1 MSMTL
6 GARIKTLRKAA
17 KLTQYGLADR
27 TKVSRIYIQALESN
41 RRMPSMKLLG
51 RLAEVLNVEVEDIV
65 KTIPGKRGG
74 RIQLEEILENGGRA
88 EILYRGRRISDS
100 KLRLVGVLVEAV
112 VSMRD
117 AEEEQPE
124 RSGGGTR

>member
-1 MSMTL
+1 MTL

>member
-1 MSMTL
+1 MTL

-17 KLTQYGLADR
+17 KLTQYELADR
-27 TKVSRIYIQALESN
+27 TKVSRIYIQAIESN

-65 KTIPGKRGG
+65 KTIPGERQG

-88 EILYRGRRISDS
+88 EILYRGRRVSDS
-100 KLRLVGVLVEAV
+100 KLRLVDALVAAV

-117 AEEEQPE
+117 AEGEQPE

>member
-1 MSMTL
+1 MTL

-65 KTIPGKRGG
+65 KTIPGERQG

-100 KLRLVGVLVEAV
+100 RLRLFDALVAAV

-117 AEEEQPE
+117 AEGEQPE
-124 RSGGGTR
+124 RSGGGSR